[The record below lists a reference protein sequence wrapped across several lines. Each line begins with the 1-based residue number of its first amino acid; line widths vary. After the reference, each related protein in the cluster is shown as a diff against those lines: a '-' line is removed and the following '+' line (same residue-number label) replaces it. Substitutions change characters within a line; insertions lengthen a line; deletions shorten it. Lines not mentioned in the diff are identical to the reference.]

1 MSPLMRAWCFHGADE
16 LVETEIGGAATEA
29 AMTELLTA
37 DLSGLE
43 TAVLMIDGLN
53 VGLRLGDTE
62 NSVVVKDLLSDLV
75 DRGLRYE
82 HGIRARRLQGV
93 TQRRDEG
100 VRNEGSRAEMHVAQ
114 ASRT

>member
-53 VGLRLGDTE
+53 VAGEMIVVALIITADGVKVPVMALTE
-62 NSVVVKDLLSDLV
+62 IPQVCSSNFLTCEA
-75 DRGLRYE
+75 G
-82 HGIRARRLQGV
+82 
-93 TQRRDEG
+93 
-100 VRNEGSRAEMHVAQ
+100 
-114 ASRT
+114 